1 LRRTLFAGSGTV
13 FTLILI
19 SGCGTDRPA
28 PEGDTRA
35 AVFGPSLA
43 ELFMEGGVWNRVA
56 GVDSFTEWPPGAD
69 TLPRL
74 GGYLDPSPEA
84 VAALSP
90 TSIHSVG
97 DSGRLREL
105 AEQMGIPY
113 HSYSFDRL
121 DDVLAVCDS
130 LEALYPEASFDGF
143 RERLGGV
150 FARGEGRSRGS
161 AALVVY
167 MSDDGRF
174 TLAGGGTFYND
185 LMLGMGFTL
194 AAPESGTYPDVS
206 VEGILLLNPDALIY
220 LAPDH
225 PDPGGLLR
233 SQREFWGARGFPP
246 EKVFLL
252 DDDFILI
259 PGARL
264 PEIAERLE
272 SCLN

>member
-1 LRRTLFAGSGTV
+1 
-13 FTLILI
+13 
-19 SGCGTDRPA
+19 
-28 PEGDTRA
+28 
-35 AVFGPSLA
+35 
-43 ELFMEGGVWNRVA
+43 M
-56 GVDSFTEWPPGAD
+56 DSFTEWPPGAD

-84 VAALSP
+84 VAALTP

-97 DSGRLREL
+97 GSGRLREL
-105 AEQMGIPY
+105 AAQLGIPY
-113 HSYSFDRL
+113 HSYSFDDL
-121 DDVLAVCDS
+121 GDVLTVCDS

-143 RERLGGV
+143 RERLRRI
-150 FARGEGRSRGS
+150 FARGRGREPRS

-174 TLAGGGTFYND
+174 TLAGGGTFYQD
-185 LMLGMGFTL
+185 LLQGMGCAL

-206 VEGILLLNPDALIY
+206 VEGILLLNPDALVF

-233 SQREFWGARGFPP
+233 SQRDFWGDRGYPP
-246 EKVFLL
+246 QKVFVL